1 MDSPLEILKKY
12 WNHSEFRSPQKEII
26 TAVLHRE
33 NVLALLPT
41 GAGKSVCFQIPAML
55 QEGVCIVISPLI
67 ALMEDQVASLKKKGI
82 KAIALTSK
90 YSKDEVIQAF
100 DNLLFGDFKFLYIS
114 PEKLQSEFIQEKI
127 SQLQVNL
134 IAIDEVHCISQWGHD
149 FRPAYLKIPILKE
162 LHPDVNFI
170 ALTAS
175 ATPQVLDDIT
185 KNLQL
190 DNLRVFKKSFERNN
204 LVYHILKTE
213 RIFEKLKKILL
224 NFSEPVIVYTNTRKS
239 CIQIS
244 NYLSST
250 NFKSNFYH
258 GGLTNEE
265 KSQAL
270 TNWTNETS
278 PIMVATNAFGMGID
292 KSNVRAVIHMH
303 IPNSIE
309 NYMQEVGRAGR
320 DQQKSFAFLLYN
332 EHTIF
337 ESEEFLNKGIA
348 DPAFCSDVYIK
359 LNQYYE
365 IIPGEFSENSY
376 AFDLQDFCAKYQLPI
391 LKTFNAIST
400 FENENIVEIQ
410 QFANKKSSLKVIV
423 SNRYLFD
430 YEKSHPKLETLLKII
445 LRNYGGTF
453 EQFIAINE
461 GYIAKKLQKTKYQT
475 IQLLQQLQED
485 KIILYQKSNNNAQ
498 LQFLVPREDKFAM
511 HQIARNII
519 KKNEIKVK
527 KLSDVIEYITNDT
540 VCRNIQLLTY
550 FGEKDSQ
557 KCGLC
562 DVCASEKRK
571 NEKVDFQDIAIQV
584 LHLFE
589 ENTLLSADEIFQ
601 KLAFDEKN
609 ILKTLELLVEKN
621 ALRITLQNKFEKIAS

>member
-1 MDSPLEILKKY
+1 MESPVEILKKY
-12 WNHSEFRSPQKEII
+12 WNHSDFRSPQKEII
-26 TAVLHRE
+26 TAVLNRE
-33 NVLALLPT
+33 NVIALLPT
-41 GAGKSVCFQIPAML
+41 GAGKSICFQIPALM
-55 QEGVCIVISPLI
+55 QDGVCIVVSPLI

-90 YSKDEVIQAF
+90 YSNDEVIQAF
-100 DNLLFGDFKFLYIS
+100 DNLMFGDLKFLYIS

-127 SQLQVNL
+127 SQLQVTL

-190 DNLRVFKKSFERNN
+190 DNVKVFKKSFERNN

-224 NFSEPVIVYTNTRKS
+224 NFTEPVIIYTNTRKS

-244 NYLSST
+244 NFLSST

-258 GGLTNEE
+258 GGLTNDE

-270 TNWTNETS
+270 MNWTNETY

-337 ESEEFLNKGIA
+337 ESEEFLHKGIA
-348 DPAFCSDVYIK
+348 DPAFCSEVYIK
-359 LNQYYE
+359 LNHYFE
-365 IIPGEFSENSY
+365 ISPGELSENSY
-376 AFDLQDFCAKYQLPI
+376 TFDLQDFCTRYQLPI
-391 LKTFNAIST
+391 LKTFNAINT

-430 YEKSHPKLETLLKII
+430 YEKSHPKLEALLKII

-475 IQLLQQLQED
+475 IQLLEQLQED

-511 HQIARNII
+511 HQIARNIT

-527 KLSDVIEYITNDT
+527 KLSDVIAYVTNDT

-550 FGEKDSQ
+550 FGEKNSQ

-562 DVCASEKRK
+562 DVCAAEKRK
-571 NEKVDFQDIAIQV
+571 KDTIDFQEIAIQV
-584 LHLFE
+584 LDLFE
-589 ENTLLSADEIFQ
+589 ENSLLTADEIFQ

>member
-332 EHTIF
+332 EHAIF